1 MPRNRDRKEP
11 CQAQS
16 AHLKTAASEIPWGGL
31 DNLPV
36 IHHDQEDKEMK
47 RDALAKLDF
56 PVCARDHI
64 FGADAAPVTV
74 VQYGDYETQACGEAH
89 LLLKE
94 VLGSFGDNVRIVFRH
109 FPFNAQPL
117 QAQRA
122 AEAGEAAAAQR
133 RFWEMH
139 EVLFQNQGRLSD
151 RHLRLYA
158 THVGLDMAW
167 FNRDMAAQTY
177 AVRVREDFLSGV
189 RSGVNESPA
198 FFINGWRYRGP
209 LDVVSLRSA
218 IKDLTAVAV

>member
-1 MPRNRDRKEP
+1 MRRDVVAR
-11 CQAQS
+11 
-16 AHLKTAASEIPWGGL
+16 L
-31 DNLPV
+31 N
-36 IHHDQEDKEMK
+36 
-47 RDALAKLDF
+47 F
-56 PVCARDHI
+56 PVCARDHAL
-64 FGADAAPVTV
+64 GAAEAPLTI
-74 VQYGDYETQACGEAH
+74 VQYGDYETRACGEAH
-89 LLLKE
+89 ILLKA
-94 VLGSFGDNVRIVFRH
+94 VLDSFGDNVRIVFRH

-122 AEAGEAAAAQR
+122 AEAGEAAATQH

-139 EVLFQNQGRLSD
+139 EVLFQNQERLSD

-198 FFINGWRYRGP
+198 FFVNGLRYRGP
-209 LDVVSLRSA
+209 LDAVSLGST
-218 IKDLTAVAV
+218 IKDSTAVTI

>member
-1 MPRNRDRKEP
+1 MRRD
-11 CQAQS
+11 
-16 AHLKTAASEIPWGGL
+16 
-31 DNLPV
+31 V
-36 IHHDQEDKEMK
+36 IG
-47 RDALAKLDF
+47 KLDF
-56 PVCARDHI
+56 PVCARDHV
-64 FGADAAPVTV
+64 FGADTAPVTI
-74 VQYGDYETQACGEAH
+74 VQYGDYETQACGQAH
-89 LLLKE
+89 LLLKA
-94 VLGSFGDNVRIVFRH
+94 VLDSFGDNVRIVFRH

-189 RSGVNESPA
+189 RSGVNESPT
-198 FFINGWRYRGP
+198 FFLNGSRYRGP
-209 LDVVSLRSA
+209 LDVASFRSA
-218 IKDLTAVAV
+218 IEELTSVAI

>member
-1 MPRNRDRKEP
+1 
-11 CQAQS
+11 
-16 AHLKTAASEIPWGGL
+16 
-31 DNLPV
+31 
-36 IHHDQEDKEMK
+36 MK
-47 RDALAKLDF
+47 RDAKLDF

-94 VLGSFGDNVRIVFRH
+94 VLESFGDNVRIVFRH

-177 AVRVREDFLSGV
+177 AVRVREDLLSGV

-198 FFINGWRYRGP
+198 FFINGWIYRG
-209 LDVVSLRSA
+209 SLNLASLGSA
-218 IKDLTAVAV
+218 IRELTAVAI